1 MHFSKTYTQILLTLP
16 PELRDNAIQYRQ
28 LKKLINKVVLE
39 LNSLGLDPSVLSAL
53 LAAEGSVSIAE
64 TPRISIHSDSTEGKN
79 AEDGQAPS
87 SYSKI
92 VYELHN
98 DQDRIEPRLR
108 VWKQRSATFDSSA
121 EAVESPSS
129 EEEPEVVGQTQNS
142 DQSRR
147 EDAHHDLLQQ
157 LRRMKLFQD
166 SDAVQGA
173 AIWEEADHTSSNP
186 TDVEEIE
193 FEDQELVIPLLSD
206 SAFYQLLYDA
216 IQSLETYMN
225 SIHADFTT
233 TLHRLSSD
241 IAQTARPSPSEQAAG
256 VVSHLIPAKSD
267 LDTWRIIFSHY
278 IDAEIFESVS
288 ERNRG
293 ERSIEDC
300 EQRLQIFAGK
310 VAAIHTDTGRK
321 TFRLKQ
327 SRVALDAFM
336 KANLMILYIKKFQ
349 FANAEA
355 TRKILKKHAKRTAL
369 PLLDSS
375 SSSSYPAIDAASLTV
390 ATIPKPSTSMSRILV
405 QAIGETLLPVVPHID
420 DYSCLICTNLAFK
433 PIRLSCRHLFCV
445 RCLVKMQK
453 RGQDECPM
461 CRMRNVHI
469 ANRSNVDWTMLQF
482 MQQWFPKESRQ
493 KQKENEKEAADE
505 ELREMGIDPNQSCV
519 VC

>member
-1 MHFSKTYTQILLTLP
+1 MHFSKTYTQLLLTLP

-39 LNSLGLDPSVLSAL
+39 LNELGLDPSVLSAL

-79 AEDGQAPS
+79 TEDSQAPS

-108 VWKQRSATFDSSA
+108 VWKQRLGSFGTST
-121 EAVESPSS
+121 EPLESPSS
-129 EEEPEVVGQTQNS
+129 EDEPEEVGSVSQALG
-142 DQSRR
+142 DQQPPRKETR
-147 EDAHHDLLQQ
+147 LDLLQQ
-157 LRRMKLFQD
+157 LRHMKLSQD
-166 SDAVQGA
+166 PESAVIIDDRA
-173 AIWEEADHTSSNP
+173 PA
-186 TDVEEIE
+186 DVEDLD

-216 IQSLETYMN
+216 IQSLETYMS

-233 TLHRLSSD
+233 TLHRLSAD
-241 IAQTARPSPSEQAAG
+241 IAHTARPSLSEQPAG
-256 VVSHLIPAKSD
+256 VVSQLIPAKSD

-288 ERNRG
+288 ELNRG
-293 ERSIEDC
+293 ERSIEDV
-300 EQRLQIFAGK
+300 EQRLQLFAGK

-369 PLLDSS
+369 PLLDSPS
-375 SSSSYPAIDAASLTV
+375 GASQLDTASLAV
-390 ATIPKPSTSMSRILV
+390 ATILKPSTSMSRILV

-493 KQKENEKEAADE
+493 KQKDNEKEAADE
-505 ELREMGIDPNQSCV
+505 ELREMGIDPNQGCV

>member
-1 MHFSKTYTQILLTLP
+1 M
-16 PELRDNAIQYRQ
+16 
-28 LKKLINKVVLE
+28 LE

-193 FEDQELVIPLLSD
+193 FELVLQTLSSASTTDEQFLRDQELVIPLLSD

-256 VVSHLIPAKSD
+256 VVSHLIPAKVRWLHLYSP
-267 LDTWRIIFSHY
+267 LPT
-278 IDAEIFESVS
+278 
-288 ERNRG
+288 
-293 ERSIEDC
+293 
-300 EQRLQIFAGK
+300 L
-310 VAAIHTDTGRK
+310 IHFLG
-321 TFRLKQ
+321 L
-327 SRVALDAFM
+327 
-336 KANLMILYIKKFQ
+336 
-349 FANAEA
+349 
-355 TRKILKKHAKRTAL
+355 
-369 PLLDSS
+369 
-375 SSSSYPAIDAASLTV
+375 
-390 ATIPKPSTSMSRILV
+390 
-405 QAIGETLLPVVPHID
+405 
-420 DYSCLICTNLAFK
+420 
-433 PIRLSCRHLFCV
+433 
-445 RCLVKMQK
+445 
-453 RGQDECPM
+453 
-461 CRMRNVHI
+461 
-469 ANRSNVDWTMLQF
+469 
-482 MQQWFPKESRQ
+482 
-493 KQKENEKEAADE
+493 
-505 ELREMGIDPNQSCV
+505 
-519 VC
+519 